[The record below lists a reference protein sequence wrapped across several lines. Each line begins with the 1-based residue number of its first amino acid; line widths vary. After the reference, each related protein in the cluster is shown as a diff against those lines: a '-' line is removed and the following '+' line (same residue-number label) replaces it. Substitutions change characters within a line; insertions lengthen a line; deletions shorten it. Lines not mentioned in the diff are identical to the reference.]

1 MVEIKVNDKIYEVYA
16 RDEHSLKKEP
26 HIRDKATGEV
36 PQNQKAILCD
46 YLISIGR
53 LETKI
58 KLNTHGY
65 VYEVLNSKI
74 NKELEKAKDYMLTTI
89 KDEKGEELV
98 ELSFENVAK
107 VEAMIQ
113 NDSAYRKSTDKY
125 AKPIEKKNKKK
136 NSSYKYNGST
146 AYWMTLLKNKIIDH
160 LPVSSSY
167 EEILEGAIEAVDREN
182 STHLNADKY
191 GEDCGRKEIRDRLLY
206 IINNNEEEFI
216 KSLKRPIQ
224 TDFFLFKEIAR
235 KTKTP
240 RGRNNPSFASKFCHY
255 ACFYLFDGK
264 PEQDN
269 YSIYDNIV
277 KQAIP
282 KYLNYYKMNNS
293 IKINLDDY
301 RIYYKTID
309 EIIKKS
315 KSGISRNGFDHLLW
329 YYFKGR

>member
-36 PQNQKAILCD
+36 PQNQKTILCD

-113 NDSAYRKSTDKY
+113 NDSAYRKSSDKN
-125 AKPIEKKNKKK
+125 AGPDKN
-136 NSSYKYNGST
+136 YKGST
-146 AYWMTLLKNKIIDH
+146 AYWMTQLKNMIIEH

-167 EEILEGAIEAVDREN
+167 EKILEGAIEAVDREN
-182 STHLNADKY
+182 STHLNADKC

-206 IINNNEEEFI
+206 IINNKEEEFI

-255 ACFYLFDGK
+255 ACFYLFEGM

-269 YSIYDNIV
+269 YSIYDKV
-277 KQAIP
+277 LKDALP
-282 KYLNYYKMNNS
+282 KYINHYLKTEN
-293 IKINLDDY
+293 INLDDY
-301 RIYYKTID
+301 PIYYNTIG
-309 EIIKKS
+309 EIIKES
-315 KSGISRNGFDHLLW
+315 GSGISRNGFDHLLW

>member
-74 NKELEKAKDYMLTTI
+74 NKEAEKAKDFMLSPI
-89 KDEKGEELV
+89 IDNDKNIVKDKDGIELV
-98 ELSFENVAK
+98 ELSLDNVAK
-107 VEAMIQ
+107 IEAMIL
-113 NDSAYRKSTDKY
+113 NDSAYLKASDEKAEPNGKY
-125 AKPIEKKNKKK
+125 I
-136 NSSYKYNGST
+136 GST
-146 AYWMTLLKNKIIDH
+146 AYWIIQKLKPILLENKKVNDDE
-160 LPVSSSY
+160 Y
-167 EEILEGAIEAVDREN
+167 KKILRSMIKSVDKEN
-182 STHLNADKY
+182 STHLNSD
-191 GEDCGRKEIRDRLLY
+191 GCGIDQILERLLKIEKNDFVY
-206 IINNNEEEFI
+206 YLKEPINSNFKLIDIIAERTVVPKSDI
-216 KSLKRPIQ
+216 KHHSR
-224 TDFFLFKEIAR
+224 T
-235 KTKTP
+235 
-240 RGRNNPSFASKFCHY
+240 NVSFASKFCHY
-255 ACFYLFDGK
+255 ACFYLFEGK

-282 KYLNYYKMNNS
+282 KYLNYYKLYNS
-293 IKINLDDY
+293 EKINLEDY
-301 RIYYKTID
+301 RTYYKTID

>member
-36 PQNQKAILCD
+36 PQNQKTILCD

-113 NDSAYRKSTDKY
+113 NDSAYLKASDENAEPNGKY
-125 AKPIEKKNKKK
+125 I
-136 NSSYKYNGST
+136 GST
-146 AYWMTLLKNKIIDH
+146 AYWIIKKLKPILLNNKTIRDEEYEDILRNIIK
-160 LPVSSSY
+160 S
-167 EEILEGAIEAVDREN
+167 VDKEN
-182 STHLNADKY
+182 STHLNSDK
-191 GEDCGRKEIRDRLLY
+191 CGIEQILKRLL
-206 IINNNEEEFI
+206 IIKKNDFI
-216 KSLKRPIQ
+216 EYLKEPVKSN
-224 TDFFLFKEIAR
+224 FKLVEIIAE
-235 KTKTP
+235 KTKVP
-240 RGRNNPSFASKFCHY
+240 DSDKKHHGRTNVSFASKFCHY